1 MTAGLLRCWI
11 DEGRLELALPGSG
24 RTGERFRQLA
34 TLAGENLT
42 AARIAEG
49 HSDAVAILHEL
60 GGKPPEPGQ
69 LWGVWAAES
78 AEHSL
83 TAGLSPNGDYSLD
96 GTKPWCSGA
105 DICTHA
111 LVTAQLVDGQRGL
124 FAVELTDWGVRARP
138 SSWWNAGMAGSDTRS
153 VQFTGTRA
161 TLIGEPGQYLQRP
174 GFWHGAIGVAACWF
188 GGARAVAGP
197 LYERVANGSDE
208 PHLLA
213 HLGAVDAALLLHG
226 SAPLDADGWR
236 QRAAAHEDRPGGTVW
251 RVRRL
256 MLKRQQQQLVAHAG
270 VFQTDAARKTEVRGR
285 DAALGANRGELR
297 VGAIEK
303 SCERLVVESNQSE
316 GGHGNG
322 RSVWSGA
329 SMLAPATIYCSPFSA
344 VEFAYVPKSGNWIKT
359 LW

>member
-213 HLGAVDAALLLHG
+213 HLGAVDAALAGAEAML
-226 SAPLDADGWR
+226 SAAAVHIDADPFD
-236 QRAAAHEDRPGGTVW
+236 H
-251 RVRRL
+251 
-256 MLKRQQQQLVAHAG
+256 
-270 VFQTDAARKTEVRGR
+270 TDAAQILARRTRAVVEHTVDEAVTRTGR
-285 DAALGANRGELR
+285 ALGPGPLCHDPNHAQVVADLVIYVRQSH
-297 VGAIEK
+297 A
-303 SCERLVVESNQSE
+303 ERDLAVLGKLCGP
-316 GGHGNG
+316 GGL
-322 RSVWSGA
+322 SG
-329 SMLAPATIYCSPFSA
+329 
-344 VEFAYVPKSGNWIKT
+344 
-359 LW
+359 